1 LTAGVEDK
9 MQNVP
14 MVYMQSPQGDE
25 IKEVQA
31 TTAIL
36 GPLMAQGWHQVPA
49 PVKPAANPKETK

>member
-1 LTAGVEDK
+1 

-25 IKEVQA
+25 IEEVQA
-31 TTAIL
+31 TAAVL

-49 PVKPAANPKETK
+49 PVKPTEENPKETK

>member
-1 LTAGVEDK
+1 

-31 TTAIL
+31 TAAVL
-36 GPLMAQGWHQVPA
+36 GPLMAQGWHQVAA
-49 PVKPAANPKETK
+49 PVKPTAATAKETN

>member
-1 LTAGVEDK
+1 

-31 TTAIL
+31 TAAVL

-49 PVKPAANPKETK
+49 PVKLAAANPTEGR